1 MKVSIAGLTFLLL
14 LLVSLSLTVAA
25 QRGMDASPCCPR
37 YNHKP
42 FPRSIVKSF
51 FRTSSHCNRPA
62 VVFVFRNGKSG
73 CADPKA
79 EWVKKLMASLTPE

>member
-1 MKVSIAGLTFLLL
+1 IQTTYDHVVKTDACLLQL
-14 LLVSLSLTVAA
+14 PG
-25 QRGMDASPCCPR
+25 GMDASPCCPR

-62 VVFVFRNGKSG
+62 VVFHLKKKNRKA
-73 CADPKA
+73 CADPSK
-79 EWVKKLMASLTPE
+79 EWVQKTLNV